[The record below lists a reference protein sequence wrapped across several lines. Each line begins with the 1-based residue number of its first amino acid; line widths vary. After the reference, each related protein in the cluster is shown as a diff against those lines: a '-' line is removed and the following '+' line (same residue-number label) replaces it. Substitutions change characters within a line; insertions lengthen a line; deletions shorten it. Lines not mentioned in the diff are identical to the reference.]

1 MPLFCNRIGAFMESR
16 IFENEIAELIEQK
29 AEGSYWDFKQ
39 EWHSNNAD
47 LLHDIICMVNSP
59 ANRDCYIIIGVTDK
73 TYDICGVNWEKR
85 KNQQN
90 VIDLLR
96 QKPKWAG
103 GYIPEV
109 RRQKKNKKEL
119 RI

>member
-1 MPLFCNRIGAFMESR
+1 MESR